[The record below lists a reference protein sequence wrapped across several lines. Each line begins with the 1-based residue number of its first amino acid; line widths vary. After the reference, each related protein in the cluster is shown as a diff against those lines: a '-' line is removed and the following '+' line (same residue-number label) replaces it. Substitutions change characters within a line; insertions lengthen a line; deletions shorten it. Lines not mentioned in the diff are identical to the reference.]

1 MRSTVRIYDR
11 SPGMKVLF
19 LLLEGLLVLFVASV
33 AFTFVYSMWVERL
46 YPPAGQF
53 VEVEGV
59 RLHYV
64 DTSPTGEPLGTV
76 VLLHGA
82 SSNLAESMF
91 GIGRSLASS
100 YRVIAFDRPGHGW
113 SEREDGPRAAQPG
126 RQAALIAQALR
137 EIGIRNAVIVGHSWS
152 GSVVPHFA
160 LDHTDVAGAILILS
174 GVTYPWPGGA
184 VSWHSRLAASW
195 AGWLLTRTIVVPLG
209 LAIRPSALAH
219 TFAPQETPPDFVEKA
234 EIALAFR
241 PRSFQANGEDLAAL
255 HEAVTRQSARYPE
268 IRIPAIVIGGD
279 ADEIVW
285 TDLHSRSFARD
296 VPGAELIVLPDVG
309 HMPQYA
315 RPDLILSKI
324 ETLAKR
330 IAPATAAMP

>member
-1 MRSTVRIYDR
+1 MGRIYDR
-11 SPGMKVLF
+11 SPRMKVLF
-19 LLLEGLLVLFVASV
+19 LPLAGFLVLFVASV
-33 AFTFVYSMWVERL
+33 AFTFIYSKRVERR
-46 YPPAGQF
+46 YPPTGRF
-53 VEVEGV
+53 VEIEGH

-91 GIGRSLASS
+91 GIGRSLVSR

-113 SEREDGPRAAQPG
+113 SERERGPQAALPA

-137 EIGIRNAVIVGHSWS
+137 ELRVSNAVIVGHSWS
-152 GSVVPHFA
+152 GAVVPHFA

-174 GVTYPWPGGA
+174 GVAYPWPGGG

-209 LAIRPSALAH
+209 LAIRPSALAQ

-234 EIALAFR
+234 RIPLAFR
-241 PRSFQANGEDLAAL
+241 PRSFQANGEDIAAL
-255 HEAVTRQSARYPE
+255 HEAVTRQSVRYPE

-279 ADEIVW
+279 ADRIVW

-296 VPGAELIVLPDVG
+296 VPGAELVVLPDVG

-315 RPDLILSKI
+315 RPDLVLSKI

-330 IAPATAAMP
+330 IAPATVAVP